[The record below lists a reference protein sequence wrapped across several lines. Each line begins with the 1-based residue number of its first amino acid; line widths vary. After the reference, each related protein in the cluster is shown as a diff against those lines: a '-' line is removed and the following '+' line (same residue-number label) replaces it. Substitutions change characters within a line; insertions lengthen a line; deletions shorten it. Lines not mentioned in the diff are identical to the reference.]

1 MTEDEL
7 IQNSI
12 YCSQKLIEFA
22 LELENTNVNHTLSL
36 TYKEN
41 KYISRLKGYFGKI
54 EAEFDKIAGLEDVM
68 PYIELYMKEVAE
80 RRKLMG
86 KL

>member
-1 MTEDEL
+1 MK
-7 IQNSI
+7 NSI

-36 TYKEN
+36 VYKDN
-41 KYISRLKGYFGKI
+41 KHISRLKGYFGKI
-54 EAEFDKIAGLEDVM
+54 ETEFDKIAGLEDVK